1 MKESEGR
8 TMTESFINSSLS
20 LNMFSNR
27 EFEWC
32 AWSSPS
38 NIALAKYWGKKAQQI
53 PENPSISFTLD
64 KCRTNMMVISSPKCG
79 SETALNFYFE
89 GEKANQFGKKAF
101 SLINKVV
108 TDYPI
113 LAEFDFQIISEN
125 TFPHSSG
132 IASSA
137 SAMSALSLCLT
148 ELLFSLCNSSFKNR
162 DFFQVASHYARL
174 GSGSACRSVYG
185 GVALWGETK
194 EIKKSSDEYSIAMN
208 EVHEKFLSFRDSV
221 LIISSEQ
228 KAVSSTAGHGLMND
242 HPFKEIRYKNA
253 YKNCLSLLDLMKSD
267 DLWTWGEIVEREALE
282 LHGLMMNSRDS
293 FILMKPNTLSVIEK
307 VREFRHKKN
316 VPVFFTLDAG
326 PNVHL
331 LYPEESL
338 EVVREFIL
346 QDLLELCENGVW
358 FDDKVGG
365 GPTNLKQDHV
375 NRVEKNKQGVKQC

>member
-1 MKESEGR
+1 
-8 TMTESFINSSLS
+8 MTESFIKSSFS
-20 LNMFSNR
+20 LNEFSNR
-27 EFEWC
+27 EFEWF

-38 NIALAKYWGKKAQQI
+38 NIALAKYWGKKAWQI
-53 PENPSISFTLD
+53 PENPSVSFTLD
-64 KCRTNMMVISSPKCG
+64 KCRTKMMVISSPKG
-79 SETALNFYFE
+79 GREATLDFYFD

-101 SLINKVV
+101 SLINKVM

-113 LAEFDFQIISEN
+113 LADFDFQIISEN

-148 ELLFSLCNSSFKNR
+148 ELLFSLCSDSFKSR

-194 EIKKSSDEYSIAMN
+194 EIKNSSDEYSLAID

-242 HPFKEIRYKNA
+242 HPFKETRYKNA
-253 YKNCLSLLDLMKSD
+253 YKNCLSLIELMKSD
-267 DLWTWGEIVEREALE
+267 DLWRWGEIVEREALE
-282 LHGLMMNSRDS
+282 LHGLMMNGKDS

-307 VREFRHKKN
+307 VREFRQTKN
-316 VPVFFTLDAG
+316 VPIFFTLDAG

-331 LYPEESL
+331 LYPEENL
-338 EVVREFIL
+338 EVVHQFI
-346 QDLLELCENGVW
+346 QQELLELCENQVW
-358 FDDKVGG
+358 FDDKVGS
-365 GPTNLKQDHV
+365 GPINLKKDHV
-375 NRVEKNKQGVKQC
+375 NRIEKNQQEVKEC